1 MYAQGYFA
9 YDSKKS
15 GGITISHLRFG
26 HEPIKS
32 TYLISDADFISCSK
46 QSYVHQYDLLKG
58 LKRGGTFLLNT
69 LWDKDELEV
78 HLPGKM
84 KRYMA
89 ENDINFYTIN
99 ATKIAS
105 EVGLGGRTNMI
116 MQAAFFRLA
125 EVLPIDEAIAHLKN
139 P

>member
-1 MYAQGYFA
+1 
-9 YDSKKS
+9 
-15 GGITISHLRFG
+15 
-26 HEPIKS
+26 
-32 TYLISDADFISCSK
+32 
-46 QSYVHQYDLLKG
+46 
-58 LKRGGTFLLNT
+58 
-69 LWDKDELEV
+69 
-78 HLPGKM
+78 M